1 MAKKKKLNK
10 FQRTKQGFE
19 AAGAGQEA
27 ILKSQVADLLG
38 APGANSGPEP
48 PNRYNDRKTKLAQNA
63 TFGTSLNEIINVT
76 SEGEHDFAQLVR
88 KTIALEYT
96 DFWHYL
102 NGLLGGFVTG
112 LFFVTMFYEL
122 GVLDIN
128 QIEFSPFAVGIAGI
142 VGFLFALYFRR
153 MIRRNRVCQKV
164 KGVDHHHIGKHCLA
178 PSDCS
183 TLPEQMLRPNMCARK
198 AMGLVS
204 SMMRWISLLGLLGA
218 GAFFLATGIG
228 EEDGYKVGFR
238 QQFFFLVLGMF
249 IAFFSMF
256 VFS

>member
-1 MAKKKKLNK
+1 MAKKKKPNK
-10 FQRTKQGFE
+10 FQRSKQGYE
-19 AAGAGQEA
+19 AAGAGREA
-27 ILKSQVADLLG
+27 ILKSQVGDLLG
-38 APGANSGPEP
+38 APGANQGPEP
-48 PNRYNDRKTKLAQNA
+48 PNRYNDRRTKLAQNS
-63 TFGTSLNEIINVT
+63 TFGTSLNEIIAVT
-76 SEGEHDFAQLVR
+76 SDGEHDFAQLVR

-102 NGLLGGFVTG
+102 NGLLGGFVSG

-128 QIEFSPFAVGIAGI
+128 QIEFSSFAIGVASII
-142 VGFLFALYFRR
+142 GFVFALYFRR
-153 MIRRNRVCQKV
+153 MIRRNKVCHKV
-164 KGVDHHHIGKHCLA
+164 EGVEHHDIGKHCLA

-183 TLPEQMLRPNMCARK
+183 TLPQQMLRPNMCRAK
-198 AMGLVS
+198 SMGMIS
-204 SMMRWISLLGLLGA
+204 QMMRVVVLVGLLGA
-218 GAFFLATGIG
+218 GIFFLATGIG

-249 IAFFSMF
+249 IAFFTMF